1 MHNRHVAGSLSAIPA
16 LIVFVGILLIAA
28 PVGRA
33 QETSSGQIAR
43 LKQAVVIVTTYDES
57 GKPMLQGSGFFID
70 SGQVA
75 TNFHVIKNAS
85 QIRVETFDRTVSIVR
100 NILATDE
107 KNDLA
112 LIQLDSTSRQ
122 SAFLT
127 MNAAAPAE
135 GELITVIS
143 SPQGSRW
150 KVTRGAIGLLWE
162 FQGWGERLQISAA
175 IAPGSS
181 GGPVINAGGEV
192 IGVAAMYFNSVDD
205 LNFAVPIARLQAL
218 QLRAQHLQARLTKPG
233 VD

>member
-1 MHNRHVAGSLSAIPA
+1 MARSLSALSA
-16 LIVFVGILLIAA
+16 LIVAGVFLISA
-28 PVGRA
+28 PVAKA
-33 QETSSGQIAR
+33 QETSDAQIAR
-43 LKQAVVIVTTYDES
+43 LKQAVVIVTTYDDS

-70 SGQVA
+70 SDQVA

-85 QIRVETFDRTVSIVR
+85 KVRVETFDRTVSIVR

-112 LIQLDSTSRQ
+112 LLQVNSLSRHSAVLPMKST
-122 SAFLT
+122 
-127 MNAAAPAE
+127 APTE
-135 GELITVIS
+135 GESITVIS

-150 KVTRGAIGLLWE
+150 KVTHGSTGLLWE
-162 FQGWGERLQISAA
+162 FQGFGERLQISAA

-205 LNFAVPIARLQAL
+205 LNFAVPVARLQAL
-218 QLRAQHLQARLTKPG
+218 QLKAVRLQARLRNPA